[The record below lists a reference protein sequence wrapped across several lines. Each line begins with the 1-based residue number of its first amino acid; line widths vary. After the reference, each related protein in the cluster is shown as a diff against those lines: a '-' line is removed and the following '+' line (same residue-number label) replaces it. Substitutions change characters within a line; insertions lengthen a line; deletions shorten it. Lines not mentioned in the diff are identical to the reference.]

1 MVAKTK
7 SERLR
12 RLLSH
17 GYFAPELPPCFV
29 STDLAR
35 YRKWIFDQIAAI
47 PQNGQNPAYYR
58 YITEPSWFYF
68 PRFGKDDRRHGV
80 PNPLS
85 YLLLS
90 KTVADNYVDLRRASR
105 KSRLTASPPVF
116 DWSGNRAV
124 MRPSVDLRDDFRIDL
139 SSRREEYVSAD
150 LRSFFHSVY
159 THSIPW
165 AIYGKAW
172 AKIPANRGYNHYGN
186 VLDLLSRNLQGGQT
200 IGLPVGPDTSRLLA
214 EVVAS
219 GIDEKLRERLGVTAR
234 DASRYIDDFTISGT
248 NGERGE
254 DIIAALRQAASHF
267 ELELN
272 NEKSAVN
279 STATRHDIGWKEAAR
294 ACTPRG
300 NPDLPSMQRF
310 FYEVGRLCELHPQ
323 INVEKFA
330 FACARTAFIRSAGW
344 RTIQSLLV
352 NAYRRNSTL
361 VSLLVEIF
369 ILRQV
374 ESGDLDLNNLK
385 DFLDHRF
392 PALARANRTGEI
404 IWLLFMAIRLEVV
417 ISPNAANSLLPI
429 DNAMVGLLAALAK
442 SRNLVHGQFDL
453 ASWNSSHTADGLKGP
468 MWLYAYQTALQGLV
482 PGINTA
488 FVEQDPYFSLL
499 FAKRVSFLRIEKGF
513 ESVANTI
520 RSLRNEN
527 ERINRVR
534 TDFLEDFT
542 VNIED
547 YDDDDFEESF
557 EVDTADSDDGY

>member
-1 MVAKTK
+1 MVAKNK

-29 STDLAR
+29 SSDLAR
-35 YRKWIFDQIAAI
+35 YRRWIVDRIAAMAPI
-47 PQNGQNPAYYR
+47 QQQPAYYR

-80 PNPLS
+80 PNPVS

-90 KTVADNYVDLRRASR
+90 KTIADNYVDLRRSAR
-105 KSRLTASPPVF
+105 KSGLTASPPVF
-116 DWSGNRAV
+116 DWSGTRAV

-139 SSRREEYVSAD
+139 SSRREEFVSAD
-150 LRSFFHSVY
+150 LRSFFHSIY

-165 AIYGKAW
+165 AIYGKGW
-172 AKIPANRGYNHYGN
+172 AKIPANRGYAHYGN
-186 VLDLLSRNLQGGQT
+186 VLDLLSRNLQGAQT

-214 EVVAS
+214 EVIAS
-219 GIDEKLRERLGVTAR
+219 GVDEKLRERLGVTAR
-234 DASRYIDDFTISGT
+234 DASRYIDDFTISGI

-272 NEKSAVN
+272 NEKSEIN
-279 STATRHDIGWKEAAR
+279 STATRHNIGWKQAAR
-294 ACTPRG
+294 AHIPRG
-300 NPDLPSMQRF
+300 NPDLPSMQQF
-310 FYEVGRLCELHPQ
+310 FYEVGRLCEAHPSVN
-323 INVEKFA
+323 IEKFA
-330 FACARTAFIRSAGW
+330 FAYARTAFIRSPGW
-344 RTIQSLLV
+344 KTIQSLLI

-361 VSLLVEIF
+361 VSLVVEIF
-369 ILRQV
+369 ILRQI
-374 ESGDLDLNNLK
+374 ESGDVDLGNLK
-385 DFLDHRF
+385 DFLDHRL

-404 IWLLFMAIRLEVV
+404 IWLLFLAIRLEMA
-417 ISPNAANSLLPI
+417 ISVNAANSLLPI

-442 SRNLVHGQFDL
+442 SRTLIHGQFDL
-453 ASWNSSHTADGLKGP
+453 TSWNSSHTPDGLKGP

-482 PGINTA
+482 PGIDTA
-488 FVEQDPYFSLL
+488 FVEQDPYFSPL
-499 FAKRVSFLRIEKGF
+499 FAKKVSFLRIENGF
-513 ESVANTI
+513 GSVANTI
-520 RSLRNEN
+520 QSLRSEN

-534 TDFLEDFT
+534 TDFLQDFT

-547 YDDDDFEESF
+547 YDDDDFEE
-557 EVDTADSDDGY
+557 DDEAGDAIIDEGY

>member
-1 MVAKTK
+1 MVAKNK

-29 STDLAR
+29 SSDLAR
-35 YRKWIFDQIAAI
+35 YRRWIFDRIAAMAPI
-47 PQNGQNPAYYR
+47 QQQPAYYR

-80 PNPLS
+80 PNPVS

-90 KTVADNYVDLRRASR
+90 KTIADNYVDLRRSAR
-105 KSRLTASPPVF
+105 KSGLTASPPVF
-116 DWSGNRAV
+116 DWSGTRAV

-139 SSRREEYVSAD
+139 SSRREEFVSAD
-150 LRSFFHSVY
+150 LRSFFHSIY

-165 AIYGKAW
+165 AIYGKGW
-172 AKIPANRGYNHYGN
+172 AKIPANRGYAHYGN
-186 VLDLLSRNLQGGQT
+186 VLDLLSRNLQGAQT

-214 EVVAS
+214 EVIAS
-219 GIDEKLRERLGVTAR
+219 GVDEKLRERLGVTAR
-234 DASRYIDDFTISGT
+234 DASRYIDDFTISGI

-272 NEKSAVN
+272 NEKSEIN
-279 STATRHDIGWKEAAR
+279 STATRHNIGWKQAAR
-294 ACTPRG
+294 AHIPRG
-300 NPDLPSMQRF
+300 NPDLPSMQQF
-310 FYEVGRLCELHPQ
+310 FYEVGRLCEAHPSVN
-323 INVEKFA
+323 IEKFA
-330 FACARTAFIRSAGW
+330 FAYARTAFIRSPGW
-344 RTIQSLLV
+344 KTIQSLLI

-361 VSLLVEIF
+361 VSLVVEIF
-369 ILRQV
+369 ILRQI
-374 ESGDLDLNNLK
+374 ESGDVDLGNLK
-385 DFLDHRF
+385 DFLDHRL

-404 IWLLFMAIRLEVV
+404 IWLLFLAIRLEMA
-417 ISPNAANSLLPI
+417 ISVNAANSLLPI

-442 SRNLVHGQFDL
+442 SRTLIHGQFDL
-453 ASWNSSHTADGLKGP
+453 TSWNSSHTPDGLKGP

-482 PGINTA
+482 PGIDTA
-488 FVEQDPYFSLL
+488 FVEQDPYFSPL
-499 FAKRVSFLRIEKGF
+499 FAKKVSFLRIENGF
-513 ESVANTI
+513 GSVANTI
-520 RSLRNEN
+520 QSLRSEN

-534 TDFLEDFT
+534 TDFLQDFT

-547 YDDDDFEESF
+547 YDDDDFEE
-557 EVDTADSDDGY
+557 DDEAGDAIIDEGY

>member
-1 MVAKTK
+1 MVAKNK

-35 YRKWIFDQIAAI
+35 YRKSIFDSVAAM
-47 PQNGQNPAYYR
+47 PAVKQQPAYYR
-58 YITEPSWFYF
+58 YITEPAWFYF

-80 PNPLS
+80 PNPVS

-90 KTVADNYVDLRRASR
+90 KAIADNYVHFRRSAK
-105 KSRLTASPPVF
+105 KSRLTSSPPVF
-116 DWSGNRAV
+116 DWSGTRAV

-150 LRSFFHSVY
+150 LRSFFHSIY

-165 AIYGKAW
+165 AIYGKDW
-172 AKIPANRGYNHYGN
+172 AKVPANRGYNHYGN
-186 VLDLLSRNLQGGQT
+186 LLDLLSRNLQGAQT

-279 STATRHDIGWKEAAR
+279 STATRHDIGWKQAAR
-294 ACTPRG
+294 AYIPRG
-300 NPDLPSMQRF
+300 NPDLSGMQQF
-310 FYEVGRLCELHPQ
+310 FYEVGRLCEAHPS

-330 FACARTAFIRSAGW
+330 FSCARTAFVRSSGW
-344 RTIQSLLV
+344 KTIQSLLI

-361 VSLLVEIF
+361 ISLVVEIF
-369 ILRQV
+369 ILRQIEHADV
-374 ESGDLDLNNLK
+374 DLSNLK
-385 DFLDHRF
+385 DFLDHRL

-404 IWLLFMAIRLEVV
+404 IWLLFLAVRLEVA
-417 ISPNAANSLLPI
+417 ISVSAANSLLPI
-429 DNAMVGLLAALAK
+429 DNAMVGLLVAFAK
-442 SRNLVHGQFDL
+442 SRTLIHGQFDL
-453 ASWNSSHTADGLKGP
+453 TSWNASHTPDGLKGP
-468 MWLYAYQTALQGLV
+468 MWLYAYQTAFQGLV
-482 PGINTA
+482 PGVATA
-488 FVEQDPYFSLL
+488 FIEQDPYFSTLL
-499 FAKRVSFLRIEKGF
+499 AKKVSFLKIDNGF
-513 ESVANTI
+513 ASVANTI
-520 RSLRNEN
+520 RSLRSEN
-527 ERINRVR
+527 ERISRVR
-534 TDFLEDFT
+534 SDFLEDFT
-542 VNIED
+542 VDIED
-547 YDDDDFEESF
+547 YDDDDFEEA
-557 EVDTADSDDGY
+557 ADAVIDEGY

>member
-1 MVAKTK
+1 MVAKNK

-35 YRKWIFDQIAAI
+35 YRKAIFDRITSMAEIQ
-47 PQNGQNPAYYR
+47 QQPAYYR
-58 YITEPSWFYF
+58 YITEPTWFYF

-80 PNPLS
+80 PNPVS

-90 KTVADNYVDLRRASR
+90 KTISDNYVHLRRSAR

-116 DWSGNRAV
+116 DWSGTRAV

-150 LRSFFHSVY
+150 VRSFFHSIY

-172 AKIPANRGYNHYGN
+172 AKIPANRGYAHYGN
-186 VLDLLSRNLQGGQT
+186 VLDLLSRNLQGAQT

-214 EVVAS
+214 ELVAS

-234 DASRYIDDFTISGT
+234 DASRYIDDFTISGV

-272 NEKSAVN
+272 NEKSEIN
-279 STATRHDIGWKEAAR
+279 STATRHNIGWKEAAR
-294 ACTPRG
+294 AHIPRG
-300 NPDLPSMQRF
+300 NPDLSSMQQF
-310 FYEVGRLCELHPQ
+310 FYEVGRLCEAHPT

-330 FACARTAFIRSAGW
+330 FACARTAIIRSSGW
-344 RTIQSLLV
+344 RTIQSLLI

-361 VSLLVEIF
+361 VSLVVEIF
-369 ILRQV
+369 ILRQI
-374 ESGDLDLNNLK
+374 EHGDLDLTNLK
-385 DFLDHRF
+385 DFLDHRL

-404 IWLLFMAIRLEVV
+404 IWLLFLAIRLGVV
-417 ISPNAANSLLPI
+417 VGAYAAESLLQV
-429 DNAMVGLLAALAK
+429 DNGMVGLLAALAK
-442 SRNLVHGQFDL
+442 SRDLIQGQFDL
-453 ASWNSSHTADGLKGP
+453 GLWNASHTSDGLKGP
-468 MWLYAYQTALQGLV
+468 MWLYAYQTALQGIV

-488 FVEQDPYFSLL
+488 FVEQDPYFSPL
-499 FAKRVSFLRIEKGF
+499 FAKRVSFLRIENGF
-513 ESVANTI
+513 ASVANTI
-520 RSLRNEN
+520 RSLRDEN
-527 ERINRVR
+527 ERISRVR
-534 TDFLEDFT
+534 SDFLEDFT

-547 YDDDDFEESF
+547 YDDDDFEDLF
-557 EVDTADSDDGY
+557 EADADGADDVY